1 MLVLAAGIA
10 PAPAE
15 ARDLLVLRSELR
27 RGELL
32 GCDATACRLDKDTIP
47 RQRIV
52 MIGLGDPPL
61 PMPQIRNPSHD
72 ELHLRDGSVRA
83 GPLESLDARRVITP
97 ERTYERREVRWIYL
111 APRPAGVSGGGSG
124 GGGSGRGGS
133 GDGTSGFWMGTVG
146 RRGVFRHSDPSS
158 RGTLVTRTVRT
169 VYTVRLRESPRS
181 GDLGLD
187 LDEATVR
194 ERLREVVSDSAG
206 GGNRTE
212 GAGTSRI
219 DGGISDGLLV
229 LGAPSRPS
237 SYRFNIGTA
246 DDRYPSTTHWSS
258 AASTH
263 QQELF
268 TGIWVG
274 ADPDPEQPRVL
285 DASGRMMKGE
295 YAVAHDY
302 GGGDRLTESVSWELT
317 RASAPA
323 TRSSAPVAADRERAA
338 GRRRAMTETARV
350 AVIGGGIMGASL
362 LYHLARAGW
371 TDIVLIERGE
381 LASGSTW
388 HAAGN
393 TPHFNTS
400 LNLSRIHLAST
411 ELYQRL
417 EAETGQAV
425 GFHRP
430 GSLRLASVPDRMD
443 EYLRH
448 RGKARTIGVPFE
460 VIGPDEI
467 RRLHPLVETHG
478 LLGAVW
484 NPEDGHVDP
493 TSVTQALVK
502 GALDLGACVHR
513 HTRVTALERTPGG
526 EWRIVT
532 DRGDILAEAVV
543 NAAGTWA
550 REIGQLTG
558 LDLPIVP
565 MEHQYLVTEAIP
577 EVAAL
582 GRELPLLREVDVSY
596 YLRQEAQGLLLGPY
610 ERAARPFGVG
620 GIPPGFGA
628 DLLPPDP
635 ERLRSIVEAAMARVP
650 ALARAGVQRIVNGP
664 ITYTPDGNPLLGPAF
679 GLPGY
684 WLACGLSFGITQAG
698 GLGRY
703 LAEWIVEGQP
713 SIDLWEL
720 DPRRY
725 GAYATE
731 RYAVARCIDI
741 YEDEYAIVYP
751 QDDRRLGGWPRP
763 ATTASRRRRRVRR
776 PNGWSGRTGS
786 RRPGRSPATGRASAG
801 RTGSTRSAGRRAPS
815 ASTRA
820 CLSCQASRSTR
831 SGDRA
836 RKPCSAA
843 CARTGCPA
851 SAGSP
856 SPSCSTRTAPSS
868 AT

>member
-1 MLVLAAGIA
+1 
-10 PAPAE
+10 
-15 ARDLLVLRSELR
+15 
-27 RGELL
+27 
-32 GCDATACRLDKDTIP
+32 
-47 RQRIV
+47 
-52 MIGLGDPPL
+52 
-61 PMPQIRNPSHD
+61 
-72 ELHLRDGSVRA
+72 
-83 GPLESLDARRVITP
+83 
-97 ERTYERREVRWIYL
+97 
-111 APRPAGVSGGGSG
+111 
-124 GGGSGRGGS
+124 
-133 GDGTSGFWMGTVG
+133 
-146 RRGVFRHSDPSS
+146 
-158 RGTLVTRTVRT
+158 
-169 VYTVRLRESPRS
+169 
-181 GDLGLD
+181 
-187 LDEATVR
+187 
-194 ERLREVVSDSAG
+194 
-206 GGNRTE
+206 
-212 GAGTSRI
+212 
-219 DGGISDGLLV
+219 
-229 LGAPSRPS
+229 
-237 SYRFNIGTA
+237 
-246 DDRYPSTTHWSS
+246 
-258 AASTH
+258 
-263 QQELF
+263 
-268 TGIWVG
+268 
-274 ADPDPEQPRVL
+274 
-285 DASGRMMKGE
+285 
-295 YAVAHDY
+295 
-302 GGGDRLTESVSWELT
+302 
-317 RASAPA
+317 
-323 TRSSAPVAADRERAA
+323 
-338 GRRRAMTETARV
+338 MTETARV

-430 GSLRLASVPDRMD
+430 GSLRLASVPNRMD

-513 HTRVTALERTPGG
+513 HTCVTALERTPGG

-751 QDDRRLGGWPRP
+751 QDDRRPGRP
-763 ATTASRRRRRVRR
+763 ARTSPLYDRFRAAGAVFGVRNGWERPYWFAPPGTEPRDRPSFRRTNWFDAVGREARAVREHAGLLELSSFAKYEVRGPGAEALLDRLCANRLPRLGRISLSQLLNPHGTIECDVTVTRLEPERFLVLSAAVAELHDLDWLRRHAPADGRVSIENVTARSGVLILAGPRARDVLRRVSDADLSNGAFPWLAARRIQVGSVPVLALRINFVGELGWELHHPVEYQIALYEALRGAGLDLGLVDFGLRAMDSLRLEKAYRAWGADINTEVTALEAGLERFVAFDKGDFVGRAALLEQRRGGPRKRLATLEVDALDADCWGSEAVWAGDRVVGITTSGGYAHWLGRSLAVAYVDAEVSAPGTRLEVEILGERR
-776 PNGWSGRTGS
+776 PARAAAEPLFDPENL
-786 RRPGRSPATGRASAG
+786 RPLG
-801 RTGSTRSAGRRAPS
+801 
-815 ASTRA
+815 
-820 CLSCQASRSTR
+820 
-831 SGDRA
+831 
-836 RKPCSAA
+836 
-843 CARTGCPA
+843 
-851 SAGSP
+851 
-856 SPSCSTRTAPSS
+856 
-868 AT
+868 